1 MSVSRASAVLAL
13 LRWSAMFLFAAE
25 SIMVTVEHV
34 TGWDPLSVAAD
45 IVICVLALAALV
57 AFAMIGQAERRI
69 AGGLC
74 DADTQDLAA
83 RRGREAQALADAAA
97 RRDRIVRV
105 LEDDRYPVLVF
116 QPIVDLRTGRTV
128 GYEALSRFL
137 DGAPDEWF
145 AAAEEVGL
153 GVLLELKAVGRALAQ
168 LSALPAAD
176 TYLSVN
182 CSPAAL
188 VADDLFDLVA
198 GSVEPGRVVVELTE
212 HVQVEDYTGCQRAAA
227 RLRGIGARLAVDDMG
242 AGYASLRHVI
252 ELRPEIIKLD
262 RSLINVAD
270 RSLETAVGVL
280 VALGRLTGAAI
291 LAEGVEDAPTV
302 ARMRALG
309 VDLAQGWYYGRPG
322 PLPQLAAVD
331 ALPGG

>member
-1 MSVSRASAVLAL
+1 VLAL

-25 SIMVTVEHV
+25 SITVTVEHV
-34 TGWDPLSVAAD
+34 TGWDPLSDAAD
-45 IVICVLALAALV
+45 IAICALAFAALV
-57 AFAMIGQAERRI
+57 AFAMIGHAERRI

-83 RRGREAQALADAAA
+83 RRGREAQDLADATA
-97 RRDRIVRV
+97 RRDRIVQV
-105 LEDDRYPVLVF
+105 LEGDRYPVLVF

-137 DGAPDEWF
+137 DGTPDEWF

-153 GVLLELKAVGRALAQ
+153 GVPLELKAVRRALAQ
-168 LSALPAAD
+168 LPALPAAD

-198 GSVEPGRVVVELTE
+198 GSIEPGRVVVELTE

-302 ARMRALG
+302 ARMRTLG
-309 VDLAQGWYYGRPG
+309 VDLAQGWYYGRPK
-322 PLPQLAAVD
+322 PLPELAAVD
-331 ALPGG
+331 ARPGG